1 MRRSSALLGLLL
13 VACLDVT
20 AVPTPTA
27 VVVTPT
33 PDVTP
38 TETAPSA
45 TSAPETS
52 FTPEN
57 TQTPTPEPTATPEP
71 THAPTPTETPE
82 PTASLPPTPTATADP
97 LAWTPTPIGEVL
109 QPPDVTPIGGVPVTV
124 IGSYR
129 VVVNSLTVR
138 TAPLVSTST
147 LAGYTLRY
155 GETGAVYEMLDDGSV
170 WLCISSVYPCRLWIA
185 SVYQGARLA
194 DFLEGQGG
202 GGDVEPLPSEG
213 DR

>member
-1 MRRSSALLGLLL
+1 MRQISLAALALLL

-20 AVPTPTA
+20 PVATPA
-27 VVVTPT
+27 L
-33 PDVTP
+33 DVTP
-38 TETAPSA
+38 TELPPSA

-52 FTPEN
+52 ATPEN

-82 PTASLPPTPTATADP
+82 PTPSRTPMSDEPPLSDTPP
-97 LAWTPTPIGEVL
+97 TPTPIGEVL

-147 LAGYTLRY
+147 LAGYSLRY
-155 GETGAVYEMLDDGSV
+155 GDTGAVYDLDEQGQDL
-170 WLCISSVYPCRLWIA
+170 WLCIGSSYPCSLWIA